1 MKLGIIGLAKS
12 GKATVFEALT
22 KQPLDMSHKKENITC
37 AIRVPDER
45 IDILSNIY
53 TPKKTTY
60 AQITYFLPGAT
71 DRDKE
76 TSAMQEAA
84 NKVRDCDALIHVVR
98 NFNIFGGQAP
108 DPYAD
113 FKTLNDE
120 MMLADLMVVEKRLER
135 LELDKKRGKNI
146 DLEEGSLLSQC
157 LENLEKEIPLRKC
170 PDLVSTSSLKG
181 YAFLSLKPMLVLFN
195 NEDEDDN
202 IPKTSDGP
210 PFNEPGMTIRGKLE
224 QELVQMSDKDA
235 ADFLLE
241 FNIKT
246 SAMDRVI
253 KKSYQLLGLISFF
266 TVGTDEV
273 KAWTIK
279 ENTSAVN
286 AADVIHSDIKKGFIR
301 AEVLSYEEFIRAGSH
316 HEAKKRG
323 TLKLEG
329 KTYEVQ
335 DGDIINFRFNV

>member
-1 MKLGIIGLAKS
+1 MKLGIIGLTQS

-22 KQPLDMSHKKENITC
+22 KQPLDISHKQESTTC
-37 AIRVPDER
+37 AIRVPDKR
-45 IDILSNIY
+45 IDFLSNIY

-71 DRDKE
+71 DRDKD

-84 NKVRDCDALIHVVR
+84 NKARDCDALIHVVR
-98 NFNIFGGQAP
+98 NFNIFGGEAP

-113 FKTLNDE
+113 FKTFNDE

-146 DLEEGSLLSQC
+146 YPEEVSLLHQC

-170 PDLVSTSSLKG
+170 PDLASAPYLKG

-195 NEDEDDN
+195 NDDEDDN
-202 IPKTSDGP
+202 IPKTSELL
-210 PFNEPGMTIRGKLE
+210 FKETCMAIRGKLE

-235 ADFLLE
+235 AEFLLE

-253 KKSYQLLGLISFF
+253 KKSYHLIGLISFF
-266 TVGTDEV
+266 TVGNDEV
-273 KAWTIK
+273 KAWTIQK
-279 ENTSAVN
+279 NTTALN

-301 AEVLSYEEFIRAGSH
+301 AEVLSYEEFISAGSH
-316 HEAKKRG
+316 QEAKKRG
-323 TLKLEG
+323 TLRLEG
-329 KTYEVQ
+329 KTYEVR

>member
-1 MKLGIIGLAKS
+1 MKLGIIGLSKS

-22 KQPLDMSHKKENITC
+22 KQPLDINHKQETLTRVIH
-37 AIRVPDER
+37 VPDER
-45 IDILSNIY
+45 IEFLSGMY

-60 AQITYFLPGAT
+60 AQITYFLPGAN

-98 NFNIFGGQAP
+98 NFNIFGGETP
-108 DPYAD
+108 SPFAD
-113 FKTLNDE
+113 FKTLDAE
-120 MMLADLMVVEKRLER
+120 MMLADLIVVEKRLER
-135 LELDKKRGKNI
+135 LELDKKRGKHI
-146 DLEEGSLLSQC
+146 DPEEASLLRQC
-157 LENLEKEIPLRKC
+157 LETLEKEIPLRKC
-170 PDLVSTSSLKG
+170 PGLVSSSYLKG
-181 YAFLSLKPMLVLFN
+181 YAFLSLKPTLVLFN
-195 NEDEDDN
+195 NEDEDDS
-202 IPKTSDGP
+202 IPNTRDAF
-210 PFNEPGMTIRGKLE
+210 FNEPCMAIRGKLE

-235 ADFLLE
+235 AAFLSE
-241 FNIKT
+241 FNINT

-266 TVGTDEV
+266 TVGSDEV

-316 HEAKKRG
+316 HEAKKKG
-323 TLKLEG
+323 TLRLEG
-329 KTYEVQ
+329 KTYKVQ